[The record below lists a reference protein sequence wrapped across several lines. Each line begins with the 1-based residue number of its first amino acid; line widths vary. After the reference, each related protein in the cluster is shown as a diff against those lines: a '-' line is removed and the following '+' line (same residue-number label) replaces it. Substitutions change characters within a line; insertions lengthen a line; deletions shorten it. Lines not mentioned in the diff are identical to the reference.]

1 MESSSVEPQPAEDE
15 AARSIEI
22 LREANEFLEQVKLK
36 YQSKPEVYEELFRL
50 LTSYAAARD
59 EAHRQIH
66 SKVEALFGGLAAE
79 FPKLRGVLI
88 RTIRIARDTPYAAAL
103 VNSAINRATKVTIGS
118 TAAEDSTEEMIE
130 DGAMNF
136 TKFMIE
142 NSPGFG
148 VDADLFGGFVQLL
161 PGNGSPPVVGRT
173 IAAGGTSRFHKEEG
187 KRSDHSNDLQAHFS
201 DRPDV
206 YEGYNTAIA
215 DFEKTRIRANRR
227 LYVKARIL
235 LQDSPQLFEGFE
247 KFVPANGRGEL
258 YRTPA
263 GKLRWRHYNAEHSAF
278 EN

>member
-1 MESSSVEPQPAEDE
+1 MESSSVEPQTANDE
-15 AARSIEI
+15 AARSTEI

-36 YQSKPEVYEELFRL
+36 YQSKPEVYKELFRL

-88 RTIRIARDTPYAAAL
+88 RTIRFARDTPYAAAL

-173 IAAGGTSRFHKEEG
+173 MATGGTSRFHKEEG
-187 KRSDHSNDLQAHFS
+187 KQYMERAHFS

-247 KFVPANGRGEL
+247 KFMPANGRGEL

-263 GKLRWRHYNAEHSAF
+263 GKLRWRHYNDEHSAF